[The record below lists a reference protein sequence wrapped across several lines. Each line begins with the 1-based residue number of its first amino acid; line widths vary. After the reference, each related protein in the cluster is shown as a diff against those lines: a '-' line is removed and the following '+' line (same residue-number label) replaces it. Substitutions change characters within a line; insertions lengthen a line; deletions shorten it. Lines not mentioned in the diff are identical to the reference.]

1 MRPIYNVARK
11 SGLGDLEAQ
20 VRHQTGKASRA
31 IGIRRQAV
39 AEGDKFTAEAAA
51 ALVAGN
57 LDRAMRRID
66 TIREIERGEAHDGG
80 II

>member
-1 MRPIYNVARK
+1 MAGNRAAR
-11 SGLGDLEAQ
+11 LGDLERQ
-20 VRHQTGKASRA
+20 VKASSGKASRA

-57 LDRAMRRID
+57 LRRATTRID
-66 TIREIERGEAHDGG
+66 TIRAIERGEAD
-80 II
+80 